1 MGVFALINFLKTSE
15 LKKRILNTIW
25 YLALFRLGSYI
36 VLPGLDV
43 TVITR
48 NNEGILGLLDL
59 FVGGAFKQRSIFAL
73 GIMPYISASI
83 VVHIM
88 TLLFPAF
95 QKIQQDGQAGRMKL
109 NQITKIITLALAIFQ
124 NFVFL
129 SSAIYDSELLIGRRN
144 FLILSSIILTSGTMA
159 CVWIGERITDYGI
172 GQGTSVLILVGI
184 ISSLPGAIY
193 EEYNLKAGNEMVL
206 FLEVGVLFFITMCV
220 VALSLAIRKIKLQYI
235 KDTMEYEDLQASRE
249 YLPIKVISAGV
260 MPIIFGNVIL
270 FFVAFI
276 FNLFSEKNETAMRI
290 YNVLIDNTT
299 WGYNILFSIL
309 IIIFTYLYTAINI
322 NPHKI
327 ASDFK
332 NKQCCIPRI
341 NPGTDTAEYIDK
353 ILNLVLLPGALC
365 LAVIAFLP
373 AIAYQC
379 EVGRNM
385 SRFFGGTSLLIAVP
399 VAIEVW
405 ERIESYWILAKFST
419 IDSTDTFSK

>member
-1 MGVFALINFLKTSE
+1 
-15 LKKRILNTIW
+15 
-25 YLALFRLGSYI
+25 
-36 VLPGLDV
+36 
-43 TVITR
+43 
-48 NNEGILGLLDL
+48 
-59 FVGGAFKQRSIFAL
+59 
-73 GIMPYISASI
+73 
-83 VVHIM
+83 
-88 TLLFPAF
+88 
-95 QKIQQDGQAGRMKL
+95 MKL

-276 FNLFSEKNETAMRI
+276 FNLFSCKCCQRGKVQKSITICNNIMEKYYSIENLI
-290 YNVLIDNTT
+290 YSQFMLENLLQNYKWNNPDLNSIKNFELI
-299 WGYNILFSIL
+299 YKL
-309 IIIFTYLYTAINI
+309 
-322 NPHKI
+322 
-327 ASDFK
+327 
-332 NKQCCIPRI
+332 KQ
-341 NPGTDTAEYIDK
+341 
-353 ILNLVLLPGALC
+353 
-365 LAVIAFLP
+365 VIKTEGML
-373 AIAYQC
+373 Q
-379 EVGRNM
+379 
-385 SRFFGGTSLLIAVP
+385 
-399 VAIEVW
+399 
-405 ERIESYWILAKFST
+405 
-419 IDSTDTFSK
+419 

>member
-1 MGVFALINFLKTSE
+1 MGVFALINFFKTSE

-48 NNEGILGLLDL
+48 HNEGILGLLDL

-88 TLLFPAF
+88 TLLLPAF
-95 QKIQQDGQAGRMKL
+95 QKIQQDGQSGRMKL

-129 SSAIYDSELLIGRRN
+129 SSAIYDSELLISRRS
-144 FLILSSIILTSGTMA
+144 FLILSSIILTAGTMA

-172 GQGTSVLILVGI
+172 GQGVSVLILVGI

-206 FLEVGVLFFITMCV
+206 FLEVGVLFLITMCV

-235 KDTMEYEDLQASRE
+235 KDTMEYEDLQASRQ
-249 YLPIKVISAGV
+249 YLPIKVIGAGV

-299 WGYNILFSIL
+299 WWYNISFSIL
-309 IIIFTYLYTAINI
+309 IIIFTYLYTAINT

-327 ASDFK
+327 ASYLK
-332 NKQCCIPRI
+332 NKQSCIPGI
-341 NPGTDTAEYIDK
+341 NPGADTAEYIDK
-353 ILNLVLLPGALC
+353 ILNLVLFPGALC

-379 EVGRNM
+379 DVGRSM
-385 SRFFGGTSLLIAVP
+385 SRFFGGTSLLIAIP
-399 VAIEVW
+399 VAIETW
-405 ERIESYWILAKFST
+405 DQMKSYWILYNYSNVDK
-419 IDSTDTFSK
+419 IYKNL